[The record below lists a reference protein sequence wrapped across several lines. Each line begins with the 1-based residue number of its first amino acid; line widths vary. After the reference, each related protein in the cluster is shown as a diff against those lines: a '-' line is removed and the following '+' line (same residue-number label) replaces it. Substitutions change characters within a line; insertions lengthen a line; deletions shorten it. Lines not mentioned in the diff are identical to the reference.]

1 MTAQS
6 MYGMSVIFRTF
17 PGKREELLAILL
29 EASREMATVKGCFL
43 YIVSRDEKEEELLH
57 VFEAW
62 RSKEDHDRS
71 LTLPG
76 SAEMIARAM
85 PLLSGKPEGTVL
97 QVAGGKGL

>member
-1 MTAQS
+1 MT
-6 MYGMSVIFRTF
+6 FRTH
-17 PGKREELLAILL
+17 PGKRDELLAILL
-29 EASREMATVKGCFL
+29 EASHEMTDVEGCYL
-43 YIVSRDEKEEELLH
+43 YIVSRDSKDDELVH

-62 RSKEDHDRS
+62 RSKEDHDQS

-85 PLLSGKPEGTVL
+85 PLLNGKPEGRVL